1 MSSNPA
7 TAERSVPLAA
17 DHAGQTSSE
26 PQPTK
31 AHAGMS
37 DAVSIEVRQ
46 VSKSYAGRRNGWKA
60 LDGASFSVGRG
71 EFVCILGPSGCG
83 KSTLLNILG
92 GLDDQYDGEAS
103 ILGRPVGEQIA
114 NGVRIAYVFQ
124 EPRLMPWRTVRANIE
139 FVLQATGFAAS
150 EWKERIDRC
159 LALVELAD
167 FGDFYPLQLSG
178 GMQQRASIARAFAIE
193 PEVLLMDEP
202 FSALD
207 ELTARRLRHQLLT
220 IWSRFHST
228 VLFVTHNA
236 FEATFLSDRILMM
249 TKGPGARFC
258 DEIDLSGLTRP
269 RAYEDVRVF
278 EASRMVVKR
287 LVGHVGSLDEDLAR
301 RPLRRH
307 AP

>member
-1 MSSNPA
+1 MTS
-7 TAERSVPLAA
+7 AA
-17 DHAGQTSSE
+17 
-26 PQPTK
+26 
-31 AHAGMS
+31 
-37 DAVSIEVRQ
+37 SIEVTQ
-46 VSKSYAGRRNGWKA
+46 ISKSFAGKGNAGGWKA
-60 LDGASFSVGRG
+60 LDGATFSIRPG

-92 GLDDQYDGEAS
+92 GLDDRYDGEAR
-103 ILGRPVGEQIA
+103 ILGRPVAEQIA

-124 EPRLMPWRTVRANIE
+124 EPRLMPWRTVRGNVE
-139 FVLQATGFAAS
+139 FALQAARFAAA

-159 LALVELAD
+159 LALVELSD
-167 FGDFYPLQLSG
+167 FGDFYPMQLSG

-207 ELTARRLRHQLLT
+207 ELTARRLRQQLLT
-220 IWSRFHST
+220 IWSRFRST

-258 DEIDLSGLTRP
+258 DEVDLCDLTRP
-269 RAYEDVRVF
+269 RSYEDVRVF
-278 EASRMVVKR
+278 ETSRSVVER
-287 LVGHVGSLDEDLAR
+287 LVRHIGSLDDD
-301 RPLRRH
+301 
-307 AP
+307 